1 MDTAD
6 ISVIYSFASLILAFL
21 IAEFGKARKI
31 GYWSTFFIS
40 LVLSPLAGLL
50 FVGMSDKKV
59 TESHP
64 YKDSVEQLKKE

>member
-21 IAEFGKARKI
+21 IAEFGKTRKI

-40 LVLSPLAGLL
+40 LVLSPVAGLL

-59 TESHP
+59 MESHP
-64 YKDSVEQLKKE
+64 YKDAAGQAKKE